1 MSRTRSRVYFLLA
14 FIASMAGMGTAWYLE
29 YGVGLKPC
37 ALSLSQRFF
46 MLAFSLLCLAA
57 AVQGPGRIGLRRYA
71 AGGVALA
78 IAGAAAASRQLWLQI
93 HGTVAPEACKPGLKY
108 LLQTQPFPD
117 AARMLV
123 WGTPECAR
131 VNFKL
136 LGMSVAEWSLLAFC
150 AMAVFAI
157 VQWVLS
163 YRRGN

>member
-1 MSRTRSRVYFLLA
+1 MSWTGSRVYFLLA
-14 FIASMAGMGTAWYLE
+14 FVASMSAMGTAWYLE

-37 ALSLSQRFF
+37 ALSLTQRCF

-57 AVQGPGRIGLRRYA
+57 AVHGPGRIGVRRYS

-78 IAGAAAASRQLWLQI
+78 VAGAAAASRQLWLQI

-108 LLQTQPFPD
+108 LLQTQPLPD

-123 WGTPECAR
+123 WGSPECAR

-136 LGMSVAEWSLLAFC
+136 LGMSVAEWSLLAFSV
-150 AMAVFAI
+150 MAVFAI
-157 VQWVLS
+157 VQWLLS
-163 YRRGN
+163 YRRGD